1 MCVSF
6 FNAKTFISPYGWKS
20 LERASEGKTDEG
32 KLTVSLWQVNG
43 SCRDHMVMI
52 GAKYSAVGSNKF
64 GFGL

>member
-1 MCVSF
+1 MCVSL
-6 FNAKTFISPYGWKS
+6 FNAKTFISPYDRKS
-20 LERASEGKTDEG
+20 LEHVSEGKTDEG
-32 KLTVSLWQVNG
+32 KLTVSLWRVNE